1 MTLPVPRPD
10 FVVFVIVIVSRLDE
24 EPRVKDVLRL
34 RDVNIAIP
42 ISIQGDE
49 IREKNETWASRYK
62 LFQVILGGRNEPRTS
77 TGGSKKRKEGK
88 KKRRH

>member
-34 RDVNIAIP
+34 RDVNISIP
-42 ISIQGDE
+42 ISIQEERNMGTE
-49 IREKNETWASRYK
+49 I
-62 LFQVILGGRNEPRTS
+62 
-77 TGGSKKRKEGK
+77 
-88 KKRRH
+88 

>member
-1 MTLPVPRPD
+1 MILPVPRAD
-10 FVVFVIVIVSRLDE
+10 FVVFVIVSRLDE

-62 LFQVILGGRNEPRTS
+62 LFQVMLGGRNEPRTS
-77 TGGSKKRKEGK
+77 TGGSKKRKE
-88 KKRRH
+88 KRDVIKR